1 MIHFDTY
8 LAEDELKE
16 GVYDPGILKAF
27 FTAGGP
33 GSGKSYVTGKAGL
46 GKFSPLGIKIVNSDA
61 QYEKLL
67 DDAKMEMTPEN
78 IFSKK
83 GQEIRKRA
91 KEITQAMRSGY
102 INGRLGLLIDGTGK
116 DFEKIQMTSNTL
128 RKVGYDTYMIFIN
141 TSLNVAQK
149 RNLMRPRK
157 LDPAQVTKMWNAV
170 QQNIG
175 KFQRHFGRK
184 NILILDNNDESEDII
199 ESLFVRIKKL
209 VTEPVINSIGKRWIE
224 SELLKKKKRK

>member
-8 LAEDELKE
+8 VAEEELKE

-67 DDAKMEMTPEN
+67 DDAKLEMTPAN
-78 IFSKK
+78 IFSPK

-102 INGRLGLLIDGTGK
+102 IDGRLGLLIDGTGK
-116 DFEKIQMTSNTL
+116 DYEKIQLTSNSL
-128 RKVGYDTYMIFIN
+128 RKVGYDTYMIFVN
-141 TSLNVAQK
+141 T
-149 RNLMRPRK
+149 
-157 LDPAQVTKMWNAV
+157 
-170 QQNIG
+170 
-175 KFQRHFGRK
+175 
-184 NILILDNNDESEDII
+184 
-199 ESLFVRIKKL
+199 
-209 VTEPVINSIGKRWIE
+209 
-224 SELLKKKKRK
+224 